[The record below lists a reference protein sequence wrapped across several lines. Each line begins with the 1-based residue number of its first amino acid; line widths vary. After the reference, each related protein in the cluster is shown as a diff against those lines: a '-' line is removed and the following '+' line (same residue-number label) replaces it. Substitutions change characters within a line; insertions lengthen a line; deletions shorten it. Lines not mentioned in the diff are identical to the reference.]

1 MDSMKLKKPIMVN
14 GSEVNE
20 IKYDFDS
27 LTAQDKMNAG
37 KAYKKS
43 GNVISVQEL
52 DSDYHL
58 FIFAEAV
65 AKANPDIDQK
75 EVILLL
81 GAKDAAKAEKMVRD
95 FFFLDSED
103 M

>member
-1 MDSMKLKKPIMVN
+1 MEKLKLRKNIMVN
-14 GSEVNE
+14 GSEVSE
-20 IKYDFDS
+20 IAYDFDN

-75 EVILLL
+75 EVVLLL
-81 GAKDAAKAEKMVRD
+81 GAKDAARAEKLVRD

>member
-1 MDSMKLKKPIMVN
+1 METFTLKKPIMVN
-14 GSEVNE
+14 GSDIREL
-20 IKYDFDS
+20 KYDFDNM
-27 LTAQDKMNAG
+27 TAQDKMNAG
-37 KAYKKS
+37 KAYKKE

-65 AKANPDIDQK
+65 AKADPEIDQR
-75 EVILLL
+75 EITALM
-81 GAKDAAKAEKMVRD
+81 GARDAARAERLVRS

>member
-1 MDSMKLKKPIMVN
+1 MDILKLRKPIMVN
-14 GSEVNE
+14 GSEVKE
-20 IKYDFDS
+20 IKYDFDD

-75 EVILLL
+75 EVVLLL
-81 GAKDAAKAEKMVRD
+81 GAKDAARAEKLVRD